1 MPRLQETRNNADHM
15 NTTHVTKAAAASL
28 AAIAMLAL
36 AAPALADDVTV
47 DAAGGANV
55 TMTNAATGAKT
66 TAVVHVNRAST
77 STPRADAGRQS
88 AQKGIDRGDAATQ
101 KRIDDLNQIASRIAA
116 MKLLPA
122 DAKASLAAQI
132 TAAIGDM
139 TALKAKIDSDTATDT
154 LKADL
159 RSITKDYRVYL
170 LVIPQARVMAA
181 SDRVLAVAAQMEQLS
196 AKFGERISA
205 AGNDAALVSAHADFD
220 AKVSDSKAQA
230 NAAVTLVAGLKSD
243 NGDAGVRASN
253 TAALK
258 AAAADIKTAQQDLK
272 AARADADTIVKGVAG
287 KAGASVSANAAAAN
301 Q

>member
-1 MPRLQETRNNADHM
+1 MK
-15 NTTHVTKAAAASL
+15 TTHLAKAAAAAL
-28 AAIAMLAL
+28 AAAAMLAA
-36 AAPALADDVTV
+36 AAPALADNAVTI

-66 TAVVHVNRAST
+66 TSVVHITRTGSSTAQSAASSTARANH
-77 STPRADAGRQS
+77 DAKGQQS

-101 KRIDDLNQIASRIAA
+101 KRIDDLNQIASRIGT

-122 DAKASLAAQI
+122 DAKASLNAQV

-139 TALKAKIDSDTATDT
+139 TSLKAKIDADTATDT

-159 RSITKDYRVYL
+159 QSITKDYRIYL
-170 LVIPQARVMAA
+170 LIIPQARVMAA

-220 AKVSDSKAQA
+220 AKVADGKTQA
-230 NAAVTLVAGLKSD
+230 NSAVSLVAGLKAD
-243 NGDAGVRASN
+243 NGDAGARASN

-258 AAAADIKTAQQDLK
+258 NAADDIKTAQEDLK
-272 AARADADTIVKGVAG
+272 GARADADTIVKGVAG
-287 KAGASVSANAAAAN
+287 KGSVSASAGASAN